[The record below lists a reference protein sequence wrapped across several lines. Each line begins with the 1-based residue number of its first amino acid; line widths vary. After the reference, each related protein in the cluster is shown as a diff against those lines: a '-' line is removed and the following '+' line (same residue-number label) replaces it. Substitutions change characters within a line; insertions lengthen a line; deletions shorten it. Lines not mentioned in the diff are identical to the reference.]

1 MSNSAPAVGFC
12 VKVIEVLAESKTP
25 IGISEISRRTEINKN
40 MVSRILHTLEEE
52 NWVQCDEKSCY
63 TLTLLPFC
71 LSAKVVS
78 RTNLANTCVP
88 VLQKFW
94 KEYGESTYLGI
105 LHKDEVLYLSHF
117 DSVQNVKVAGVVGGS
132 YPLYCSSPGKVL
144 LAYSEPSYIEEYLAS
159 TERKAYTRNTLADA
173 EALRAELARI
183 RENGYALD
191 NEEFGYGIV
200 CMSAPIFDYD
210 RKVIGVIG
218 CSVSTVYCG
227 ADEIYDRLGARLL
240 ETAAQI
246 SRCMGC
252 ILP

>member
-1 MSNSAPAVGFC
+1 MSNLAPAVGCC
-12 VKVIEVLAESKTP
+12 VTIIELLSAQSGP
-25 IGISEISRRTEINKN
+25 IGISEISRQTGINKN
-40 MVSRILHTLEEE
+40 MISRILHTLEEE
-52 NWVQCDEKSCY
+52 HWVRCDEKACY
-63 TLTLLPFC
+63 SLTLVPFH
-71 LSAKVVS
+71 LTSRVVQRDS
-78 RTNLANTCVP
+78 LVNAGTSY
-88 VLQKFW
+88 LQRFW
-94 KEYGESTYLGI
+94 KEFGESTYLGV
-105 LHKDEVLYLSHF
+105 LHNDEVLYLAHL
-117 DSVQNVKVAGVVGGS
+117 DSTRPVRVAGVVGGS

-144 LAYSEPSYIEEYLAS
+144 LAYSEPSYIEGYLAN
-159 TERKAYTRNTLADA
+159 TERKAYTRNTLTDA

-200 CMSAPIFDYD
+200 CMSAPIFDYE

-218 CSVSTVYCG
+218 CSASTVYCG
-227 ADEIYDRLGARLL
+227 ASEIYGRLGTRLL